1 MSLKQLSKDSG
12 GELGN
17 IIHDTPDCWHRER
30 ERNCLRV
37 EMRAHEVFIFP
48 YSQFLCAH
56 QIAAAS
62 EGTLRI
68 IFSNH
73 EITLTGRRLEKLLPA
88 LQEFAVDW
96 IRPLSV
102 RYRDLDR
109 GSDALITAIDVKSLD
124 D

>member
-1 MSLKQLSKDSG
+1 MSLKQLSKDSP
-12 GELGN
+12 GEPGN
-17 IIHDTPDCWHRER
+17 THDTPDCWHRER
-30 ERNCLRV
+30 ERTCLRV
-37 EMRAHEVFIFP
+37 EMLANEVFILP

-56 QIAAAS
+56 HIAAAS

-96 IRPLSV
+96 IRPLPV

>member
-1 MSLKQLSKDSG
+1 MSLKQLSKESRD
-12 GELGN
+12 EREN
-17 IIHDTPDCWHRER
+17 VVHDTSDCWHRER
-30 ERNCLRV
+30 ERTCLRV
-37 EMRAHEVFIFP
+37 EPRANEVFIFP

-56 QIAAAS
+56 HVRAAS
-62 EGTLRI
+62 EETLRI
-68 IFSNH
+68 KLSNH

-96 IRPLSV
+96 IRPLPM
-102 RYRDLDR
+102 RYRELDR

>member
-1 MSLKQLSKDSG
+1 MSLKQLSKDARDERENVLQDS
-12 GELGN
+12 
-17 IIHDTPDCWHRER
+17 PDCWRRER
-30 ERNCLRV
+30 ERTCFRV
-37 EMRAHEVFIFP
+37 ETRENEVFIFP
-48 YSQFLCAH
+48 YSQFLSAH
-56 QIAAAS
+56 HVRAAS
-62 EGTLRI
+62 EETLRI

-96 IRPLSV
+96 VRPLPV

-109 GSDALITAIDVKSLD
+109 GSDALITSIDVKSLD